1 MNEIMHVLFVEDELK
16 IANFVQ
22 IGLKEQGFVVD
33 YCDDGDLAYLK
44 AMNNEYDAIVL
55 DIMLPGKDGL
65 FILKHLRRE
74 GRNIPVIL
82 LTARN
87 ELDDRLEGLNL
98 GADDYIAKPFFV
110 EELVARL
117 HAVVRRSVGERQN
130 LLSVGL
136 LTLDR
141 ITREVTC
148 QEQIVELTTREFNLL
163 EYLMR
168 SPGRVFT
175 RTQILEHVWGYD
187 FNPNTNVVDVC
198 IQRIRKKLDR
208 FNDSSWIESVRGV
221 GYRFRNPEF

>member
-1 MNEIMHVLFVEDELK
+1 MHVLFVEDELK

-33 YCDDGDLAYLK
+33 YCDDGDIAYLK

-117 HAVVRRSVGERQN
+117 HAVVRRSIGERQN

-148 QEQIVELTTREFNLL
+148 EEQIVELTTREFNLL

-198 IQRIRKKLDR
+198 IQRIRKKIDR
-208 FNDSSWIESVRGV
+208 INDSSWIESVRGV
-221 GYRFRNPEF
+221 GYRFRNPES

>member
-1 MNEIMHVLFVEDELK
+1 MNEIMHVLFIEDELK

-33 YCDDGDLAYLK
+33 YCDDGDLGYLK

-74 GRNIPVIL
+74 GKNVPVIL

-148 QEQIVELTTREFNLL
+148 EEQIVELTTREFNLL

-198 IQRIRKKLDR
+198 IQRIRKKIDR

-221 GYRFRNPEF
+221 GYRFRNPES